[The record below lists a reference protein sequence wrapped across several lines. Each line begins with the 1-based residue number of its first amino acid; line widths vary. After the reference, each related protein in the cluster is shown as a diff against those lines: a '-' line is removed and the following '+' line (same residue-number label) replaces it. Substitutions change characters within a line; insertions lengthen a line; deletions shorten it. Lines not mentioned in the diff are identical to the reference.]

1 LAQGLHEVFSSL
13 QIASRFLVGVTMA
26 ESLQF
31 VGELKGHRGWVTA
44 IATTYEQ
51 SNVLVSASRDKK
63 LMVWELSAAGDENVG
78 YARKSMSGH
87 SECVQDVTLSAD
99 GQFALSAS
107 WDKTMRLFDL
117 NTGATARTFQGHT
130 KDVFSVAF
138 SGDNRQIVS
147 GSRDKTIKLWNTL
160 AECKYT
166 ITEDMHTDWIS
177 CVGFSPS
184 AKMPLIVSAGW
195 DKLVK
200 VWNLSNCKLRT
211 NLVGHTGVVYS
222 TSISPDGSLCAS
234 GGKDGTAMLWDVND
248 GKHLYSLDAGGTI
261 NALTFSPKNYWLT
274 AATDTS
280 IKVWDLENKNVLD
293 ELSSKEPPK
302 SGIPWCI
309 SLTWS
314 ADGNILFAGSTDGSI
329 YVYEIAAA

>member
-1 LAQGLHEVFSSL
+1 
-13 QIASRFLVGVTMA
+13 MA
-26 ESLQF
+26 ESLSFRGSLQ
-31 VGELKGHRGWVTA
+31 GHRGWVTG
-44 IATTYEQ
+44 IATTFEQ
-51 SNVLVSASRDKK
+51 SNMVVSCSRDKK
-63 LMVWELSAAGDENVG
+63 LMVWELTGDAEGSVG
-78 YARKSMSGH
+78 YARRSMGGH
-87 SECVQDVTLSAD
+87 SEAVQAVVLSSD

-107 WDKTMRLFDL
+107 WDKTMRLWDL

-166 ITEDMHTDWIS
+166 IVDDMHTDWVS

-261 NALTFSPKNYWLT
+261 NALTFSPKNYWLV

-293 ELSSKEPPK
+293 ELKSKREEK
-302 SGIPWCI
+302 SGIPWCV

-314 ADGNILFAGSTDGSI
+314 SDGNMLFAGSTDGSI
-329 YVYEIAAA
+329 YVYEIGTA

>member
-1 LAQGLHEVFSSL
+1 M
-13 QIASRFLVGVTMA
+13 T
-26 ESLQF
+26 ESLQYRGTL
-31 VGELKGHRGWVTA
+31 VGHRGWVTS
-44 IATTYEQ
+44 IATTFEE
-51 SNVLVSASRDKK
+51 SNLIVSSSRDKK
-63 LMVWELSAAGDENVG
+63 CMVWELTPDGETVG
-78 YARKSMSGH
+78 YARKALCGH
-87 SECVQDVTLSAD
+87 GEAVQDVTISSD
-99 GQFALSAS
+99 GMFALSAS
-107 WDKTMRLFDL
+107 WDKTMRLWDL
-117 NTGATARTFQGHT
+117 NTGMTVRTFQGHA
-130 KDVFSVAF
+130 KDVNSVAF
-138 SGDNRQIVS
+138 SSDNRQIVS

-166 ITEDMHTDWIS
+166 ILEDMHTDWVS
-177 CVGFSPS
+177 SVAFSPS

-200 VWNLSNCKLRT
+200 VWNLNNCKLRT
-211 NLVGHTGVVYS
+211 NLAGHTGVVY
-222 TSISPDGSLCAS
+222 TVSISPDGSLCSS

-261 NALTFSPKNYWLT
+261 NALTFSPKNYWLV

-293 ELSSKEPPK
+293 ELSSASPPK

-314 ADGNILFAGSTDGSI
+314 SDGNTLFAGSTDGSI
-329 YVYEIAAA
+329 YVYEVGHA

>member
-1 LAQGLHEVFSSL
+1 MAYDSL
-13 QIASRFLVGVTMA
+13 VYRGALT
-26 ESLQF
+26 
-31 VGELKGHRGWVTA
+31 GHRGWVTS

-51 SNVLVSASRDKK
+51 SNLVVSSSRDKK
-63 LMVWELSAAGDENVG
+63 IMIWELTPGETSSG
-78 YARKSMSGH
+78 YARKALSGH
-87 SECVQDVTLSAD
+87 SECVACVVLSSD
-99 GQFALSAS
+99 GQFALSGS
-107 WDKTMRLFDL
+107 WDRSMRLWDL
-117 NTGATARTFQGHT
+117 NTGATVRNFQDNGHK

-166 ITEDMHTDWIS
+166 IEEDMHSDWVS
-177 CVGFSPS
+177 CVVFSPS

-211 NLVGHTGVVYS
+211 NLVGHTGVVY
-222 TSISPDGSLCAS
+222 TCTVSPDGSLCAS

-261 NALTFSPKNYWLT
+261 NALTFSPKNYWLC

-293 ELSSKEPPK
+293 ELSSTSPPK
-302 SGIPWCI
+302 SGIPWCV

-314 ADGNILFAGSTDGSI
+314 ADGNTLFAGSTDGNI
-329 YVYEIAAA
+329 YVYEVGQA